1 MERGW
6 GSKFIAA
13 LGTLMVCASLSG
25 CLVMGY
31 SSGGGFWILPGS
43 LVLTALLVLWF
54 LMGRR

>member
-1 MERGW
+1 MKQRW
-6 GSKFIAA
+6 IATTVAA
-13 LGTLMVCASLSG
+13 LGALVVCASLSG

-43 LVLTALLVLWF
+43 LIITVLLVLWF